1 MSNNYTVPCTIS
13 RMPIYHEQKCV
24 FCILNDDFVKRKA
37 DWQIIMPV
45 VYGAYD
51 ASNNSF
57 LVDETDI
64 KNKHAES
71 VVKDL
76 NPDDNLKDFV
86 YLAESLRNTCFIER
100 SVWEFMNKNPVQ
112 IDESFVE
119 TYREH
124 LRIWVKVSD
133 LLEKEERF
141 DTTKLME
148 SFKKNTIEGNHK
160 LADMTH
166 RFMMEKESTAMKI
179 AYNVYDNV
187 EKYGSELVK
196 IWEVIETLKETYFK
210 IEPWTYLYGNP
221 AKKIY
226 RGLAKEFARISRLS
240 DFSFKDSL

>member
-1 MSNNYTVPCTIS
+1 
-13 RMPIYHEQKCV
+13 
-24 FCILNDDFVKRKA
+24 
-37 DWQIIMPV
+37 MPV

-51 ASNNSF
+51 AFNNKF

-64 KNKHAES
+64 RNKHAES

-86 YLAESLRNTCFIER
+86 YLAESLRNTCFIEGN
-100 SVWEFMNKNPVQ
+100 VWEFMTKSPVQ

-133 LLEKEERF
+133 LLEKKERF

-166 RFMMEKESTAMKI
+166 RFMMGKESTAMKI

-196 IWEVIETLKETYFK
+196 IWKVIETLKDTYFR
-210 IEPWTYLYGNP
+210 IEPWTYLHGNP

-226 RGLAKEFARISRLS
+226 RGLAKEFARISKLS
-240 DFSFKDSL
+240 DSSFKNSL